1 MPDSLG
7 TPPADSADQK
17 PVEDG
22 ATIEPV
28 VITLDAKNLTAE
40 IRRLQQE
47 NPDFLQIFNTEVG
60 NTAAKQASRKYEP
73 EIKKLQR
80 ELEEERLQRRKA
92 EILGMDEAEIT
103 KKFGEDSKFAE
114 EYAKIVHY
122 KPQAVEDDPTPLI
135 AQAWEEA
142 EQFARD
148 NGIGDEFVN
157 TILQKAINGGYTS
170 PDEHWSLGIRRIQ
183 QDFTNEILRVKSG
196 TQTAAFNPALVKGSA
211 DVTPAS
217 RGSGGGFT
225 FKTIRA
231 FKDLPVSQQ
240 KEIIDTEEGM
250 KYVEELMKKG

>member
-1 MPDSLG
+1 MPDSLS

-17 PVEDG
+17 PQDG
-22 ATIEPV
+22 APIEPE
-28 VITLDAKNLTAE
+28 VITLDPKNLTAE

-47 NPDFLQIFNTEVG
+47 NADFLQIFNTEVG
-60 NTAAKQASRKYEP
+60 NHAAKQASRKYEP

-80 ELEEERLQRRKA
+80 ELEEERIQRRKA
-92 EILGMDEAEIT
+92 EILSMDEADIT
-103 KKFGEDSKFAE
+103 KRFGEDAAFAE
-114 EYAKIVHY
+114 DYAKIVHY

-148 NGIGDEFVN
+148 NGVSDEFIN
-157 TILQKAINGGYTS
+157 TVTQKAINGGYAS
-170 PDEHWSLGIRRIQ
+170 ADEHWSLGIRRIQ

-196 TQTAAFNPALVKGSA
+196 NKAAAFNPALVKGSA

-225 FKTIRA
+225 FKSVRE
-231 FKDLPVSQQ
+231 FKDLPLSEQRSILDQ
-240 KEIIDTEEGM
+240 PEGM

>member
-1 MPDSLG
+1 MPDSLS
-7 TPPADSADQK
+7 TPPAN
-17 PVEDG
+17 VEEPTQPADG
-22 ATIEPV
+22 ATIEPE
-28 VITLDAKNLTAE
+28 VITLDPKNLTAE

-60 NTAAKQASRKYEP
+60 NTAAKQVSRKYDP

-80 ELEEERLQRRKA
+80 ELEGEKIQRRKA

-103 KKFGEDSKFAE
+103 KRFGEDSKLAE
-114 EYAKIVHY
+114 DYAKIVHY

-148 NGIGDEFVN
+148 NGVGDEFVN
-157 TILQKAINGGYTS
+157 TVLQKAINGGYTS

-183 QDFTNEILRVKSG
+183 QDFTSEILRSKSG
-196 TQTAAFNPALVKGSA
+196 AQTAAFNPALVKGSA

-225 FKTIRA
+225 FKSVRE
-231 FKDLPVSQQ
+231 FKDLPTSQQ
-240 KEIIDTEEGM
+240 KEIIDTPEGM